1 MAEKFE
7 KKNNTTK
14 SEESKVETA
23 SYGIIASPTELQ
35 TVLSSGQRA
44 RDVRTEIHHAKTLD
58 ILTRNQGSAE
68 SPKNQNQN

>member
-1 MAEKFE
+1 MADNSE
-7 KKNNTTK
+7 KKNNTKK
-14 SEESKVETA
+14 SDEAKVETA
-23 SYGIIASPTELQ
+23 SYGIISSATQLQ

-68 SPKNQNQN
+68 NSKDQNQN